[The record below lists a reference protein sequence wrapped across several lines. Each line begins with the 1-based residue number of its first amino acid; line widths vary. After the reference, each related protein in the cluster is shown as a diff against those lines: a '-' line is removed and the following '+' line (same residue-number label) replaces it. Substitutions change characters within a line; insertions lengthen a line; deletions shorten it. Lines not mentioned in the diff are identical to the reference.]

1 MTCTV
6 LIIMHNIFNLHDT
19 EVEICLILVQLKR
32 AKWSQE
38 RFKDTKGMIR
48 SRKLKDRQRNGQ
60 HIPKG

>member
-1 MTCTV
+1 
-6 LIIMHNIFNLHDT
+6 MHSIFNLHDT

-60 HIPKG
+60 KIPKG